1 MSASAYHVDI
11 RTRKIRG
18 VIGVLCLSSRGRNGR
33 KVTVPFSSVDL
44 LQALSAGLL
53 VGSAYA
59 LMCIGLGIIFGSM
72 NVINFAQGD
81 FLMLGMYAAFY
92 LTAGYGVLTFLGPY
106 GGPIVAAFLA
116 GPIVFL
122 IGWVLHR
129 FIVARVT
136 GAGVAQIAGAG
147 AYGQILVTLGIS
159 LILQNGGFVLFA
171 SAPGGFPPPLS
182 APSLRYGTPPRSP
195 PPLP

>member
-92 LTAGYGVLTFLGPY
+92 LTAGYGVLTFLRPS
-106 GGPIVAAFLA
+106 GGPLRRRLSGRPLALFL
-116 GPIVFL
+116 G
-122 IGWVLHR
+122 G
-129 FIVARVT
+129 
-136 GAGVAQIAGAG
+136 GV
-147 AYGQILVTLGIS
+147 S
-159 LILQNGGFVLFA
+159 
-171 SAPGGFPPPLS
+171 PL
-182 APSLRYGTPPRSP
+182 LRR
-195 PPLP
+195 PLPP